1 MIQEK
6 VEEARDVF
14 LMVLENNYECKDAW
28 EGIKTCE
35 EIIETDGIMASFR
48 NLFIWM
54 EWNKIDQI
62 LITPFHAPWH
72 NLIKYSEIGV

>member
-48 NLFIWM
+48 NLFI
-54 EWNKIDQI
+54 
-62 LITPFHAPWH
+62 
-72 NLIKYSEIGV
+72 